1 MKGHISALEVTR
13 KFNLSYQTLNYY
25 TNLGLLHSVKRQQNK
40 RFYLELEVRERLEKI
55 NVLKNKGYPL
65 KIITQM
71 VNGDLKV
78 EEK

>member
-1 MKGHISALEVTR
+1 VKNLLSALEVSK

-40 RFYLELEVRERLEKI
+40 RFYLEHEVRARLDKI
-55 NVLKNKGYPL
+55 NELKNKGYPL
-65 KIITQM
+65 KIIAQM